1 MKFPRRYDATITRGD
16 FLRLLPEA
24 TGGRPV
30 AEHDGMFRGPGWTL
44 QLTSIPPLE
53 IGSVRLERYRVEI
66 AFDGLTADAEE
77 AFMRRFT
84 LHYQR
89 GGG

>member
-1 MKFPRRYDATITRGD
+1 MKFPRSYDATITRAD

-24 TGGRPV
+24 TGQ
-30 AEHDGMFRGPGWTL
+30 HDFSERDGAFHGASWCIRFSP
-44 QLTSIPPLE
+44 IAPLE
-53 IGSVRLERYRVEI
+53 IGIVRLERHRVELR
-66 AFDGLTADAEE
+66 FEGLSAEAEE

-84 LHYQR
+84 LAYQR